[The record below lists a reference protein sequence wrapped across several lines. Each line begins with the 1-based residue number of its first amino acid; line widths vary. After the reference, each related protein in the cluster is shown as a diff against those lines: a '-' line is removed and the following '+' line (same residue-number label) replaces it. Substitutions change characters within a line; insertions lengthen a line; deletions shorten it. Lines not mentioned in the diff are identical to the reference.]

1 MPKSL
6 LSKWNSILGQLQTL
20 PISNIFTASEFIKSS
35 ILVYIEIDAILN
47 EAQVFSGITN
57 GHNNV
62 LHVIKKNFLHV

>member
-20 PISNIFTASEFIKSS
+20 LISNIFTASEFIKSF

-47 EAQVFSGITN
+47 EAQVFSEIT
-57 GHNNV
+57 
-62 LHVIKKNFLHV
+62 